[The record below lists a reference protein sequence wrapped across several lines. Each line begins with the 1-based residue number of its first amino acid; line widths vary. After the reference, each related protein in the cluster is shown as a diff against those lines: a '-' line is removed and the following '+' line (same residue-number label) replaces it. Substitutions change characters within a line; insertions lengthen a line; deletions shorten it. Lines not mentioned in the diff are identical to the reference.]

1 MILEAD
7 EPPLGVPD
15 YFLRILFHPFEL
27 QTLIWLGILVLLLIC
42 SAMISGSEVA
52 FFSLSSAE
60 VRKLRKEAKS
70 GNHTAFE
77 LLQHPERLLGTILVS
92 NNFVNIGIILLSTFI
107 TQSLVDFSDAPV
119 LGFIIK
125 VVVITFILLLF
136 GEILP
141 KIYATQIR
149 FDWVKSLS
157 RFIKFLDFL
166 FRPIVSLLVLST
178 NIINKRLSKYKQN
191 ISIKEL
197 SEALDLEYTEVM
209 EDEKILKGI
218 TRFGTLDARDIMK
231 PRMDVFALDIKTP
244 YRKVLQQITKE
255 GYSRIPVYESF
266 FDHIKGILYIKDLLP
281 HLGKP
286 DTFRW
291 QSLLR
296 PAYFVPESKK
306 INDLLFEFQ
315 SQKIHMAVVIDEY
328 GGNSGIVTLEDI
340 LEEIVGEIE
349 DENDEDETL
358 IKKIKPN
365 QYLAEAKILLTDL
378 FKNLEIDAEYFSEVQ
393 GEADTLAGLILE
405 MRGTIPKQGEVVRFK
420 RFVFRIVSAD
430 NRRIKKIHITIQDE
444 GKEEH
449 H

>member
-1 MILEAD
+1 
-7 EPPLGVPD
+7 
-15 YFLRILFHPFEL
+15 
-27 QTLIWLGILVLLLIC
+27 
-42 SAMISGSEVA
+42 
-52 FFSLSSAE
+52 
-60 VRKLRKEAKS
+60 
-70 GNHTAFE
+70 
-77 LLQHPERLLGTILVS
+77 
-92 NNFVNIGIILLSTFI
+92 
-107 TQSLVDFSDAPV
+107 
-119 LGFIIK
+119 
-125 VVVITFILLLF
+125 
-136 GEILP
+136 
-141 KIYATQIR
+141 
-149 FDWVKSLS
+149 
-157 RFIKFLDFL
+157 
-166 FRPIVSLLVLST
+166 
-178 NIINKRLSKYKQN
+178 
-191 ISIKEL
+191 
-197 SEALDLEYTEVM
+197 M

-231 PRMDVFALDIKTP
+231 PRMDVFALDIKTT
-244 YRKVLQQITKE
+244 YRQVLQQITKE

-306 INDLLFEFQ
+306 INDLLVEFQ

-349 DENDEDETL
+349 DENDDDEAL

-420 RFVFRIVSAD
+420 RFVFRIASAD

-444 GKEEH
+444 NEEEH